1 MVLVFCIRIY
11 FSFQTPNLYGDES
24 YIRLRQVEHIKETFK
39 PLHTDQ
45 LSFAGRQRV
54 NSPLFDYLLTFFSF
68 IFGSYFGKIISNLF
82 AVSLMFIV
90 YLITQR
96 ITQNNYVSLLT
107 AFISGFI
114 PIFFISTFN
123 SLTIYALVIP
133 LTAFLMYSFLRV
145 AEKKW
150 LYSYIIALGFY
161 CFLHPT
167 VILFILGLLFYFL
180 LMKLE
185 YIKIRK
191 EEVEITLFSI
201 FFVLWS
207 QFLIY
212 KAPLLSYGPLIVWQ
226 NIPKNMF
233 ATYFTNITVVQV
245 ILWVGII
252 PFLYGLFIIWK
263 HIFKQQNREIY
274 FLIGFALSTGLL
286 LWSKLIKLNIGLI
299 FFGMI
304 LVLLFGVYYKTF
316 IDYLLTTKI
325 AGWLPL
331 FKVTIIL
338 SFILT
343 STLPSLILAQKALSD
358 SSFEDEIIALNWLSK
373 HIPEEAVI
381 LGTVEEGNL
390 IAYTT
395 KRKTV
400 LDSDFMTIKDS
411 DEIFDDVKTI
421 YTSPYDTSAIELLNK
436 YSVDYVI
443 ISPYTKKMFNLE
455 SSKLIKN
462 ERCFDEVYDENQIII
477 YKSSCQIK

>member
-1 MVLVFCIRIY
+1 MYL
-11 FSFQTPNLYGDES
+11 SFQTPNLYGDES
-24 YIRLRQVEHIKETFK
+24 YLRLRQVEHIKKTFR

-54 NSPLFDYLLTFFSF
+54 NSPLFDYLLTLFSF

-90 YLITQR
+90 YLITQY
-96 ITQNNYVSLLT
+96 ITQNSYVSLLT

-114 PIFFISTFN
+114 PIFFMSTFN

-133 LTAFLMYSFLRV
+133 LTAFLMYSFLKV

-167 VILFILGLLFYFL
+167 VVLFILGLLFYFL

-185 YIKIRK
+185 HIKINK
-191 EEVEITLFSI
+191 EEIEITLFSI

-212 KAPLLSYGPLIVWQ
+212 KSLLLSYGPLIIWQ
-226 NIPKNMF
+226 NIPRNILTDYF
-233 ATYFTNITVVQV
+233 ANITVVQI
-245 ILWVGII
+245 ILWIGII
-252 PFLYGLFIIWK
+252 PSLYGLFVIWK
-263 HIFKQQNREIY
+263 YIFKQQKREIY
-274 FLIGFALSTGLL
+274 FLIGFAFSTGLL

-325 AGWLPL
+325 SGWLPL

-343 STLPSLILAQKALSD
+343 STLPSIILAQKALSD
-358 SSFEDEIIALNWLSK
+358 SSFENEILALDWLSK
-373 HIPEEAVI
+373 HIPEDTVI

-390 IAYTT
+390 IAYIT
-395 KRKTV
+395 KQKTV
-400 LDSDFMTIKDS
+400 LDSDFMTITDS

-421 YTSPYDTSAIELLNK
+421 YTSPYDTLAIELLNK
-436 YSVDYVI
+436 YSIDYII
-443 ISPYTKKMFNLE
+443 ISPYTKKMFNFE
-455 SSKLIKN
+455 SFKLTKN
-462 ERCFDEVYDENQIII
+462 ERCFDEVYDENQIVI
-477 YKSSCQIK
+477 YKSLCKLK